1 MKRNGSRNKFL
12 TCFRPGFHLEEM
24 ILDDGLGILNHS
36 VSDCSAFA
44 GVRSSEKWGSD
55 EADFYPRLSRRKSFS
70 RAIKSIASDLFQSS
84 RSKDRKLRIR
94 SSDSTTRVPSL
105 TRTDSTDEEEYD
117 SITEEFGS
125 PLFTS
130 FSSSTT
136 FVSGSETE
144 TPSTAEETTR
154 KPNPGPD
161 RKRSGIL
168 AMILLLLVCLAVT
181 VLGGKLLGVALTLIC
196 VYLVPRRW
204 GIVGCVGSG
213 KGEEKRSSETECR
226 KQRMLVGGLMKM
238 MSHRRLNLESLIRFR
253 ELQVEM

>member
-1 MKRNGSRNKFL
+1 
-12 TCFRPGFHLEEM
+12 M

-105 TRTDSTDEEEYD
+105 TQ
-117 SITEEFGS
+117 EFDA
-125 PLFTS
+125 
-130 FSSSTT
+130 SSSSMSS
-136 FVSGSETE
+136 VSGSESE
-144 TPSTAEETTR
+144 TPSTAGETR
-154 KPNPGPD
+154 KPDPVPE
-161 RKRSGIL
+161 RKKYGIL
-168 AMILLLLVCLAVT
+168 VMFLLLLASVAVT

-196 VYLVPRRW
+196 VFLVPRRW
-204 GIVGCVGSG
+204 GIVGG
-213 KGEEKRSSETECR
+213 SSETECR
-226 KQRMLVGGLMKM
+226 KQRMLVGGLTKM

-253 ELQVEM
+253 ELQVED